1 MRTFETGGYSWQI
14 HADYATIK
22 RIKTGAGVS
31 LFDNGLAL
39 PTALDELVDVLWF
52 AVLPQTQTRNV
63 SPEEFGESLC
73 QGDALEKAADC
84 LTEEVADFFFRRGK
98 REIADTLRNLWKASK
113 EVEKLATKAL
123 AKVDLSSFVGS
134 QVSQVSTPTPAKH
147 GKS

>member
-1 MRTFETGGYSWQI
+1 MRTFETGGHHWEI
-14 HADYATIK
+14 HADYATLK

-31 LFDNGLAL
+31 LFDNGMNL

-52 AVLPQTQTRNV
+52 AVLPQAQTREV

-73 QGDALEKAADC
+73 DGDALEKAADV

-98 REIADTLRNLWKASK
+98 KEIGDTLLSLWKASK
-113 EVEKLATKAL
+113 QLEELATKAL
-123 AKVDLSSFVGS
+123 AKVDSSLFVAS
-134 QVSQVSTPTPAKH
+134 RVSPVSTPTLDKP